1 MYSASKL
8 AAVIDKIE
16 LAWVKPAPLPPVKA
30 TQAGPDGDTMMRGG
44 DADGGAVNGI
54 NGGGG
59 VGQKEG
65 ERTEVEYDVAEE
77 DFDVA
82 E

>member
-8 AAVIDKIE
+8 AAIIDKIE
-16 LAWVKPAPLPPVKA
+16 LAWVKPAPLPPVKPA
-30 TQAGPDGDTMMRGG
+30 QAGPDGDTVMRGG
-44 DADGGAVNGI
+44 GGDGGAMNGTA
-54 NGGGG
+54 GGEGG
-59 VGQKEG
+59 VGHK
-65 ERTEVEYDVAEE
+65 EVEYDVAEE

>member
-8 AAVIDKIE
+8 TAVIDKIE
-16 LAWVKPAPLPPVKA
+16 LTWVKPAPLPPVKPS
-30 TQAGPDGDTMMRGG
+30 QAGSDGDTVMRGG
-44 DADGGAVNGI
+44 GADGGAVNGI
-54 NGGGG
+54 TGGG

-65 ERTEVEYDVAEE
+65 GRTEVEYDVAEE